1 MKHIKDED
9 KFFTLKYILEVLGI
23 PIFDSYGNLRSLE
36 SILIDFKETIK
47 KICQFYGEEKIVN
60 NEK

>member
-1 MKHIKDED
+1 MKHIKEEYL
-9 KFFTLKYILEVLGI
+9 TYILEVLGI

-36 SILIDFKETIK
+36 SILIDFEETIK
-47 KICQFYGEEKIVN
+47 KICQFYGEEKIVD

>member
-1 MKHIKDED
+1 MKHIKEEYL
-9 KFFTLKYILEVLGI
+9 TYILEVLGI

-36 SILIDFKETIK
+36 SILIDFEETIK
-47 KICQFYGEEKIVN
+47 KIYQFYGEEKIVD

>member
-1 MKHIKDED
+1 MKHIKEEYL
-9 KFFTLKYILEVLGI
+9 TYILEILGI

-36 SILIDFKETIK
+36 SILIDFEENIK
-47 KICQFYGEEKIVN
+47 KICQFYGEEKIVD